1 MKRKKE
7 IEISNR
13 VINILKNKG
22 FRINKY
28 YAKTTRSIYIKLDYG
43 VCGGIRISDHK
54 GKKKYRYKF
63 NLIKGYKGPKQILD
77 RGYNR
82 LYYNY
87 ENTDELITDIQKEKI
102 DKIQKYG
109 IINYKK
115 FMIKN
120 AKDDLYKSFEKVA

>member
-7 IEISNR
+7 IEISNK

-22 FRINKY
+22 FKINKY

-63 NLIKGYKGPKQILD
+63 NLIKGYKGPKQVLD

-87 ENTDELITDIQKEKI
+87 ENTDELITDIEKEKI
-102 DKIQKYG
+102 DKVQKYG